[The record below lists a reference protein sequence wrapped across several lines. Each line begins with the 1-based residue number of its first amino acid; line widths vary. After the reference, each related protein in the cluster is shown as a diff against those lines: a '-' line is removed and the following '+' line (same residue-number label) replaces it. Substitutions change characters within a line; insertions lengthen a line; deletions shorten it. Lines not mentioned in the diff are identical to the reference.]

1 MVMEMSVVVFLL
13 AERMLTMLILTSNIA
28 RTIINLSQLLS
39 LEEKAYTFGTY
50 QDASTSI
57 FFAAILQTIRATAIP
72 KYSRHLSSR
81 QPELLKLRVPSTM
94 IKWDKLANIYAIYLA
109 MTSFSQ

>member
-1 MVMEMSVVVFLL
+1 
-13 AERMLTMLILTSNIA
+13 MLILTSNIA
-28 RTIINLSQLLS
+28 HTIINLSQLLY
-39 LEEKAYTFGTY
+39 LEEKAFTFGTC

-57 FFAAILQTIRATAIP
+57 FFAAILRTIRATAIP